1 MDLPKYKREKDDTG
15 GRGWGFIFLTPR
27 DGGGGSFTVVKEQ
40 FLLHNDKKKAIEEAI
55 RICIENG
62 NLTEEGVR
70 RYY

>member
-1 MDLPKYKREKDDTG
+1 MTQG
-15 GRGWGFIFLTPR
+15 
-27 DGGGGSFTVVKEQ
+27 DGVGGSFTVVKEQ